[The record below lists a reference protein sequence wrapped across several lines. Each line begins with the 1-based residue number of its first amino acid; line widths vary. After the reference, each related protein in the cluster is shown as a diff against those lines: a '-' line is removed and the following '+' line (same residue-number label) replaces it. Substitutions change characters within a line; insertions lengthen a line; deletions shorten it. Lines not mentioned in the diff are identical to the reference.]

1 MGAGDQALDYVL
13 TARRLHSIRTAA
25 QTHDLH
31 PKRLRRILTDAGFI
45 TETDLPDFEVI
56 FDAVEAQGILEQA
69 SGSVAFSTAQKR
81 LGMTRSQ
88 METFIRS
95 GILKPGEGG
104 DQARPRFTFQK
115 LV

>member
-1 MGAGDQALDYVL
+1 LGAGDQALDYVL
-13 TARRLHSIRTAA
+13 TAWRLHSIRTAA
-25 QTHDLH
+25 KTHDLH
-31 PKRLRRILTDAGFI
+31 PKRLRRILTDTGFI

-104 DQARPRFTFQK
+104 DQARPRFT
-115 LV
+115 